1 MTPRFVTGPERPD
14 LAALL
19 DTMWA
24 SHTERLWAPLL
35 APSPFPP
42 RALCVLDDLF
52 PEPRLPEV
60 PEALRV
66 DLPERWP

>member
-19 DTMWA
+19 DALWA
-24 SHTERLWAPLL
+24 SHTERLIAPLL

-42 RALCVLDDLF
+42 RGDCVWGDVF
-52 PEPRLPEV
+52 PESRLPEV